1 MWIFHPKLKVEL
13 KSKFGVTL
21 VNVLSF
27 SARINFL
34 IVPLFWEVILVL
46 KLVLSKFLSA
56 VMSS

>member
-13 KSKFGVTL
+13 KSKFGVNL

-34 IVPLFWEVILVL
+34 IVPVFWEVIFVL
-46 KLVLSKFLSA
+46 KLVLSKF
-56 VMSS
+56 